1 MNVQAFN
8 AIVADRYPQLVDWI
22 DWWFEDPGTGVF
34 LAKWP
39 DGLALPTETEV
50 AARGVE
56 LSLKSALKANND
68 AYSAATR
75 AITTDYPQLEK
86 DTWPTQD
93 KESKA
98 WVADPNN
105 ALTPWIDRAAARRG
119 LSREEYLRRTLA
131 KAWQFEVISSYLT
144 GTRQNY
150 EDQIKA
156 GGNPA
161 LDYTIPPSVYAE
173 LQAQSMQI
181 MSTPTADL
189 QGIF

>member
-1 MNVQAFN
+1 MNVPAFN
-8 AIVADRYPQLVDWI
+8 ALVI
-22 DWWFEDPGTGVF
+22 ERNPNLREGVDWWFEDTGGGVT
-34 LAKWP
+34 LSRWP
-39 DGLALPTETEV
+39 DGLALPTEAEV
-50 AARGVE
+50 AAKGVE
-56 LSLKSALKANND
+56 LSLKNALKANND
-68 AYSAATR
+68 AYSSATR
-75 AITTDYPQLEK
+75 AITADYPQLEK

-93 KESKA
+93 KESKG
-98 WVADPNN
+98 WVVDPDN
-105 ALTPWIDRAAARRG
+105 APTPWINRAADTRG
-119 LSREEYLRRTLA
+119 IGREEYLRRTLA

-161 LDYTIPPSVYAE
+161 LDYAIPPSVYAE